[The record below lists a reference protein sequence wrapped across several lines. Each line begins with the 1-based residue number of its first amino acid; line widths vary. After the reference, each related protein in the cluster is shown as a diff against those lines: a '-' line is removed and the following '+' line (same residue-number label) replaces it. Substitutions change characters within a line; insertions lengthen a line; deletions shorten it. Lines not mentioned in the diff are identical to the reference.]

1 MAAFADGI
9 RVAES
14 RRRAERMMLLLLQLQ
29 LVIYLLEQGTCI
41 AKIQKKEI
49 KRQGKRD
56 GVERCI

>member
-29 LVIYLLEQGTCI
+29 LVIYLLEQVH
-41 AKIQKKEI
+41 ASQ
-49 KRQGKRD
+49 RYR
-56 GVERCI
+56 RRR